1 MFQWI
6 YHQWVLFRGQHDT
19 NNNTHK
25 HKQYKNKNQYKIKTN
40 DQPKL
45 SIAGWCI
52 FDYLKRILFWVKVK
66 DWTNDNN
73 ILNDCDCVF
82 EQYP

>member
-1 MFQWI
+1 MRIFLMIRSIVSMI
-6 YHQWVLFRGQHDT
+6 YITNECFLGGQHDT

-45 SIAGWCI
+45 SIAG
-52 FDYLKRILFWVKVK
+52 
-66 DWTNDNN
+66 
-73 ILNDCDCVF
+73 
-82 EQYP
+82 